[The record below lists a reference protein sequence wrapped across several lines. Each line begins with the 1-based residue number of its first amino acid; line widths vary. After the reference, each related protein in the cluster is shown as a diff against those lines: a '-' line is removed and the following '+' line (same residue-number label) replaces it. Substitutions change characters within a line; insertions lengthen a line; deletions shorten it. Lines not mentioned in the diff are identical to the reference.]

1 MDEYV
6 DEKSAFKSLVKQHT
20 YQVAKVRD
28 KDKKLRDQYVRSFFH
43 RSEFQT
49 KTLAKFK
56 TNVNKL
62 NSNKKAVAPKHKDI
76 IKQEKLKH
84 Q

>member
-49 KTLAKFK
+49 KTL
-56 TNVNKL
+56 
-62 NSNKKAVAPKHKDI
+62 
-76 IKQEKLKH
+76 
-84 Q
+84 